1 MCIFARVW
9 MKVKNE
15 RYHEVSKVTGF
26 DITTVDGR
34 NPGGLSQYLQ
44 GFIHPWWLGGFLNHQ
59 RYHFSFHPCLVRPK
73 RSLHEDMVLDC
84 ITVTLVE
91 AIGYPSEK
99 VPRWRFLCSF
109 KGFSHDEWGE
119 KSVCWCSCN
128 LGWRWIVWLLRASW
142 GRIRHFKFNDD
153 LLLTL
158 SCTLP
163 ETNIPPENR

>member
-1 MCIFARVW
+1 

-59 RYHFSFHPCLVRPK
+59 QYHYSFHPCLVRPK

-84 ITVTLVE
+84 ITVALIE
-91 AIGYPSEK
+91 AMGTGLRRYQGG
-99 VPRWRFLCSF
+99 
-109 KGFSHDEWGE
+109 GFYAVLRVMMNGE
-119 KSVCWCSCN
+119 KN
-128 LGWRWIVWLLRASW
+128 LYADAVATWAG
-142 GRIRHFKFNDD
+142 GG
-153 LLLTL
+153 
-158 SCTLP
+158 
-163 ETNIPPENR
+163 